1 MVKVQLPSQ
10 LDVTTGEELTAE
22 WENETHRGHL
32 AKLRF
37 YFFYHPQE
45 SWEAFDG
52 PNFDDAQAF
61 DSLFFFILPLFWC
74 YWHNSCSTTQVH
86 FSQFSEQLSCKGR
99 LYIEVWKQD
108 KRDIVVIKTAPRTH
122 MCTYTIV
129 KDMCVGAQHG
139 GKDKNTTAKAWL
151 IFICIFPFS

>member
-74 YWHNSCSTTQVH
+74 YWHNSCSTTQVVIFYFFIIIIFAFLLD
-86 FSQFSEQLSCKGR
+86 FSFFVLFLWFIFLSSILFSVVVFCFFVFCFCFCLGKLS
-99 LYIEVWKQD
+99 
-108 KRDIVVIKTAPRTH
+108 VVCSAFLSI
-122 MCTYTIV
+122 
-129 KDMCVGAQHG
+129 
-139 GKDKNTTAKAWL
+139 
-151 IFICIFPFS
+151 